1 MPGAHTLHSHTNV
14 PLHSGLCA
22 HWQRAH
28 SVCVSIPQ
36 AWATLSDC
44 SLVAGLHPDGAA
56 EGIVDYALRHHKP
69 FAIVPCCICAPTPKM
84 SHPRFIEYLVAKAP
98 ERIRTCVLP
107 FEGKNICVYSV
118 PDETDVEV

>member
-1 MPGAHTLHSHTNV
+1 
-14 PLHSGLCA
+14 
-22 HWQRAH
+22 
-28 SVCVSIPQ
+28 
-36 AWATLSDC
+36 
-44 SLVAGLHPDGAA
+44 
-56 EGIVDYALRHHKP
+56 
-69 FAIVPCCICAPTPKM
+69 M